1 MSTPVTTRA
10 GPAASRPEAERAGS
24 RSTRPPTYA
33 VAPRGPAA
41 DEAHL
46 LDVVPRPVGDSA
58 VVALDPATRAG
69 GLAAVQAEW
78 GVDGGVVVLSGRAPF
93 AELTGRAG
101 FRSDGSLDGTVE
113 MRARIGLMGLHLGE
127 ASWRVEGWSAEQPL
141 AAPAVALRGTTLGVD
156 LRPLPAETAW
166 SAPEGVDAA
175 RSGGQATIHLPG
187 AAVPE
192 GLPLSP
198 RVAEVYRGLLG
209 VDVNAV
215 RVHPDSPV
223 AGAPA
228 FVTDTDLFLA
238 PGVHGVDSPDML
250 AVLDAAIRAALSG
263 LFGAVTGDPAPL
275 VPPPPPTPAAP
286 PADTTVVPATVPEGA
301 PSAEVAADAT
311 ARTGE
316 AAAAGAGETPEQATA
331 AVAGPVA
338 GSPAAGAGADGIP
351 GEEAAGERPT
361 EGEEAPAAVEL
372 IMPEPP
378 TTLTPAAVARGGA
391 VAGGARRA
399 GAAAR
404 DLPTADENVA
414 ASRGAVEEP
423 ASETAARAREELATE
438 LGERPPPSPEIVE
451 LCERIRTAI
460 RENRPEDEDEL
471 IETDPTHEAQA
482 AGATITGSVE
492 TQTAQVGD
500 TYDAMASPPAGT
512 PTLTPTPVVAPS
524 PTSPGM
530 GVDAAGAAP
539 DPIAPEDTSL
549 DADVAA
555 TDQRIADS
563 GIDTRVT
570 REIPDGPFAEARG
583 ARGELGEAAERTPQQ
598 IQDEQQQAIDTAQAD
613 MAQLQQQ
620 AVAALRASRS
630 GTVASVDTAQGGMVT
645 TEEQTRESVSARA
658 QRIYD
663 DAQRQVNALLDPL
676 SRTAIARWDAGLAQ
690 LSQAFHDTLD
700 RVKRWIDERHSGVG
714 GAILAVG
721 DYIGGLPDWVTDEY
735 NRAEREFGDGVCTL
749 LTDIS
754 SDVNSVVA
762 AAQAL
767 IQHAR
772 DDIDAAFTAM
782 EAEFPEWAASER
794 ARFAGMLD
802 GLSQRV
808 TTAQTSFVQDV
819 SQRAVQAVNEVHAEA
834 QARRDE
840 AGGLIGRVVAAI
852 EEFIDDPIRAIING
866 LLRLVGIP
874 PAAFWALIAR
884 IEQVI
889 SDIADDPESFI
900 NNLVAGVKQGFEQF
914 FDNFGTHVLRGFWD
928 WLFSGLETPI
938 PMPRDF
944 SPRSLFTFALQLMGI
959 TWPRVR
965 EILVRHIGP
974 TAVEVIEAA
983 WQLVSVLIERGPEG
997 LVELIKEQL
1006 SPENIV
1012 TMILEAAVEYLVET
1026 LIQQVVVRVV
1036 GMLNPVGAIA
1046 QAIDLIYQ
1054 VCSWIFR
1061 NAARIFR
1068 FVEAVVNGMADVI
1081 AGNIGGLA
1089 AAVERAL
1096 SSLIP
1101 PVIDFLA
1108 GLLHLG
1114 GLPGEVADVITR
1126 LQTIVYAAMDRV
1138 IGFLAARARALLA
1151 RMGVGAEEGEE
1162 GHDADTE
1169 LGTTVRFTAAH
1180 ESHRLWFQVAGE
1192 DSTLMVASVPE
1203 PIETKL
1209 AEWRGKVSELP
1220 EDDQAGARA
1229 KIDALAAVADDANAE
1244 GDRLARE
1251 FLEANRD
1258 PADDKEPPNDNALES
1273 RERAVSGMLRE
1284 LFEIFGG
1291 RASEASY
1298 LADMTANL
1306 PGHGRAY
1313 AETVAGQW
1321 ESTITRAKLA
1331 PDGTRSIWDTSV
1343 VSPDGALALLRRDAT
1358 RRELLPWFMAGSQ
1371 SNPRSASSG
1380 TFRNHA
1386 FETDSPDPPHT
1397 VRTQFITA
1405 LGDDTATRMVR
1416 VANRDIATE
1425 DNSALLRQ
1433 LQGISFTTS
1442 GGRWGAFVNLPV
1454 DTVNPL
1460 IKTAV
1465 NQAGGIV
1472 RFLRAMVSPG
1482 SSGGVTWSQF
1492 LGVWNS
1498 SAETKNYVKS
1508 LFRNV
1513 EPANHEWIPTGYIPQ
1528 VVETAINAASTSSI
1542 RDGFRWVVAQDRL
1555 RSPTRWVLHR
1565 PSVLPVVTPSVDGR
1579 GGGSPRGVQ
1588 THQGPAV
1595 SVGVSGHVGAFRRR
1609 EGDELVNAGTI
1620 GTEEFHDWLR
1630 AEFTAQNGLGAP
1642 GYIQH
1647 LQGQLP
1653 TRVWDGGTEMI
1664 PVHAL
1669 NQQVGMLYRVSEGV
1683 DASLTIAQ
1691 LALRQRLNWQRIQA
1705 NFAAASAAVEAETG
1719 A

>member
-1 MSTPVTTRA
+1 ML
-10 GPAASRPEAERAGS
+10 G
-24 RSTRPPTYA
+24 
-33 VAPRGPAA
+33 
-41 DEAHL
+41 L
-46 LDVVPRPVGDSA
+46 VPRPAGESA
-58 VVALDPATRAG
+58 VVTLDPATTAG
-69 GLAAVQAEW
+69 GLSAVQAEW
-78 GVDGGVVVLSGRAPF
+78 GIDGGAVVLSGRAPF

-113 MRARIGLMGLHLGE
+113 MRARIGLLGLHLGE
-127 ASWRVEGWSAEQPL
+127 ATWRVEGWSAEQAL
-141 AAPAVALRGTTLGVD
+141 SAPAVTLRGTTLGVD
-156 LRPLPAETAW
+156 LRALPAEAAW
-166 SAPEGVDAA
+166 SAPEGVDAPRTGA
-175 RSGGQATIHLPG
+175 QATIHLPG
-187 AAVPE
+187 DAVPE

-209 VDVNAV
+209 VDVSGI

-228 FVTDTDLFLA
+228 FVTDEDLFLA
-238 PGVHGVDSPDML
+238 PGVYGVDSPEML
-250 AVLDAAIRAALSG
+250 AVLDAAIRAALGG
-263 LFGAVTGDPAPL
+263 LLGAVTGEPEPL
-275 VPPPPPTPAAP
+275 VPPAPPTPPAP
-286 PADTTVVPATVPEGA
+286 PADTAIVPASVPEGT
-301 PSAEVAADAT
+301 PSAEVAEGAA
-311 ARTGE
+311 ARTGT
-316 AAAAGAGETPEQATA
+316 ADVTTSAETPEQATA
-331 AVAGPVA
+331 AVAEPGA
-338 GSPAAGAGADGIP
+338 EGAAAGTGADGIP
-351 GEEAAGERPT
+351 GGDATTEPAA
-361 EGEEAPAAVEL
+361 EGEEAPPVVEL

-378 TTLTPAAVARGGA
+378 STLTPAATARSGAVARG
-391 VAGGARRA
+391 ARGA

-404 DLPTADENVA
+404 DLPSADENVA
-414 ASRGAVEEP
+414 DSRGAVEEP
-423 ASETAARAREELATE
+423 ASETAARAREELAAE
-438 LGERPPPSPEIVE
+438 LGERPAPSPEIVE

-471 IETDPTHEAQA
+471 LETDPTHEAQA

-492 TQTAQVGD
+492 TQTTQVGD
-500 TYDAMASPPAGT
+500 AYDAMASPPAGT
-512 PTLTPTPVVAPS
+512 PALTPTPVVTPS
-524 PTSPGM
+524 PSSPGM

-539 DPIAPEDTSL
+539 DPIPPENTSL
-549 DADVAA
+549 GADVAA

-570 REIPDGPFAEARG
+570 REIPDGPFAEARA

-598 IQDEQQQAIDTAQAD
+598 IQAEQQQAIDTAQSD
-613 MAQLQQQ
+613 MAALQQQ
-620 AVAALRASRS
+620 AVAAMRASRS
-630 GTVASVDTAQGGMVT
+630 GTVGSVDAAQGGMVT
-645 TEEQTRESVSARA
+645 TEQQTRESVSARA
-658 QRIYD
+658 QGIYD
-663 DAQRQVNALLDPL
+663 EAQRQVNTLLEPL

-690 LSQAFHDTLD
+690 LSQTFHDTLD

-762 AAQAL
+762 AAQAV

-808 TTAQTSFVQDV
+808 TDAQTGFVRDV

-889 SDIADDPESFI
+889 SDIADDPETFI

-914 FDNFGTHVLRGFWD
+914 FGNFDTHVLRGFWD
-928 WLFSGLETPI
+928 WLFSGLDTPI

-944 SPRSLFTFALQLMGI
+944 APRSLFTFALQLMGI

-997 LVELIKEQL
+997 LVELIREQL

-1012 TMILEAAVEYLVET
+1012 NMILEAAVQYLVET

-1068 FVEAVVNGMADVI
+1068 FVEAVVGGMADVI

-1096 SSLIP
+1096 ASLIP

-1114 GLPGEVADVITR
+1114 GLPGEVAEVITR

-1138 IGFLAARARALLA
+1138 IGFLAERGRALLA
-1151 RMGVGAEEGEE
+1151 RMGIGGEEGEE
-1162 GHDADTE
+1162 GPNDDSE
-1169 LGTTVRFTAAH
+1169 LGTTVRFSAAR
-1180 ESHRLWFQVAGE
+1180 ESHRLWFQVAGD

-1203 PIETKL
+1203 PIETKIV
-1209 AEWRGKVSELP
+1209 EWRGKVGELP
-1220 EDDQAGARA
+1220 QDDQADARA

-1251 FLEANRD
+1251 FLAANRD
-1258 PADDKEPPNDNALES
+1258 PNDEQEPPNDNALES
-1273 RERAVSGMLRE
+1273 RERALAGMLRE

-1313 AETVAGQW
+1313 AETVTGQW

-1331 PDGTRSIWDTSV
+1331 PDGTRAIWDTSV
-1343 VSPDGALALLRRDAT
+1343 VSPDGALALLRRDGT
-1358 RRELLPWFMAGSQ
+1358 RRELLPWFVAGSQ

-1386 FETDSPDPPHT
+1386 FETDTPDPPHT
-1397 VRTQFITA
+1397 VRHQFITA
-1405 LGDDTATRMVR
+1405 LGNDTATRMVR

-1425 DNSALLRQ
+1425 DNSTLLRQ
-1433 LQGISFTTS
+1433 LQGISFTMS

-1460 IKTAV
+1460 IKTAI
-1465 NQAGGIV
+1465 NQARGIV

-1482 SSGGVTWSQF
+1482 SSGGVTWTQF
-1492 LGVWNS
+1492 LGVWNA
-1498 SAETKNYVKS
+1498 SAETKNYVKG

-1528 VVETAINAASTSSI
+1528 VVETAINTANASSI

-1565 PSVLPVVTPSVDGR
+1565 PSVLPVVAPSADGR
-1579 GGGSPRGVQ
+1579 GPGSPRGMQ

-1595 SVGVSGHVGAFRRR
+1595 TVGVSGHVGAFRRR

-1620 GTEEFHDWLR
+1620 GSEEFHDWLR

-1642 GYIQH
+1642 AYIQH

-1664 PVHAL
+1664 PVYAL
-1669 NQQVGMLYRVSEGV
+1669 NQPVGMLYRVSEGV
-1683 DASLTIAQ
+1683 DAALTVAQ

-1705 NFAAASAAVEAETG
+1705 NFATASAAVEAETG